1 MGHLTIPVNAPVSR
15 CDPKNHDIIMRS
27 WNKLKISLLC
37 ALVTGLNFML
47 FFSIIEDFN
56 NLHNNMFYNMLYS
69 QRAHRT

>member
-47 FFSIIEDFN
+47 FFQ
-56 NLHNNMFYNMLYS
+56 L
-69 QRAHRT
+69 